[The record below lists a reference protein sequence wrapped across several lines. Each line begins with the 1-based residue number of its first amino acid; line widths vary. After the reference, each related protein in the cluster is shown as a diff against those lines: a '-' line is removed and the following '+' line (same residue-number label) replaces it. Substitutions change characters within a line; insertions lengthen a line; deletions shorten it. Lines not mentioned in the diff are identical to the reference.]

1 MYKDEEFKYW
11 MKNKCKL
18 SIASV
23 DKYYRAILT
32 NSRDLE
38 RYSKKIKNIYN
49 INNIKELD
57 EMIDLYKSIPALVE
71 KNKRG
76 NNMYTAALSKYRD
89 FLRVCE
95 NGNSEVTVSDMNI
108 EIEIKDAIENIEEY
122 IRSNSF
128 IYKKEELSNLY
139 LSLKTKPFVILAGIS
154 GTGKSK
160 LVRLFAEAINAKFK
174 SIPVKPDWNDSTE
187 LLGYKNIKDEFVQG
201 ELYKV
206 IDEAKDN
213 LDTPYF
219 VCLDEM
225 NLARVEYYL
234 SEYLSVIESRKF
246 ETDRIVTDKLFSE
259 SYFENVEGTNISIPE
274 NLYIIGT
281 VNMDDTT
288 FAFSRKVLDRAN
300 TIEFSEVDLELL
312 DFSKRKEEKLVV
324 DNSLLKTQFLNIK
337 DALEID
343 RPYVE
348 EINKRIVEINNIL
361 KPYSKHFGYRVRD
374 EIVFYML
381 ENKLANLLD
390 EDIAFDYQIM
400 QKILPTIIGSDVY
413 IKEILIKLFEICTS
427 FNLEDKQNYVNEAE
441 SVIKNGSKQCRYPKS
456 ATKILQM
463 LKGYR
468 DGFVSFW
475 Q

>member
-1 MYKDEEFKYW
+1 MGIIVMYKDEEFKYW

-201 ELYKV
+201 ELYKI
-206 IDEAKDN
+206 IDEAKD
-213 LDTPYF
+213 
-219 VCLDEM
+219 
-225 NLARVEYYL
+225 L
-234 SEYLSVIESRKF
+234 S
-246 ETDRIVTDKLFSE
+246 
-259 SYFENVEGTNISIPE
+259 
-274 NLYIIGT
+274 
-281 VNMDDTT
+281 
-288 FAFSRKVLDRAN
+288 
-300 TIEFSEVDLELL
+300 
-312 DFSKRKEEKLVV
+312 
-324 DNSLLKTQFLNIK
+324 
-337 DALEID
+337 
-343 RPYVE
+343 
-348 EINKRIVEINNIL
+348 
-361 KPYSKHFGYRVRD
+361 
-374 EIVFYML
+374 
-381 ENKLANLLD
+381 
-390 EDIAFDYQIM
+390 
-400 QKILPTIIGSDVY
+400 
-413 IKEILIKLFEICTS
+413 LIHI
-427 FNLEDKQNYVNEAE
+427 
-441 SVIKNGSKQCRYPKS
+441 
-456 ATKILQM
+456 
-463 LKGYR
+463 
-468 DGFVSFW
+468 
-475 Q
+475 